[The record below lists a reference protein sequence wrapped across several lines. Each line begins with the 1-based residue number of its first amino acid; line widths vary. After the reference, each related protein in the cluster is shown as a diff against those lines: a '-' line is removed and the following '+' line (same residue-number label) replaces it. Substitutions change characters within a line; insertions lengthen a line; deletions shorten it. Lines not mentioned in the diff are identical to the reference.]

1 MAGFAR
7 RALVS
12 AACRPFHSTA
22 ATAYDIPTQPKAL
35 YKSLIRAVQAFPDEA
50 MSVVNKDQ
58 RPFTEIGVEKVRT
71 EFKQNAA
78 VDAPTATKL
87 ISSAGKELKAIYS
100 MLENDNLNQFPGPPV
115 VKTLYEGQE

>member
-1 MAGFAR
+1 M
-7 RALVS
+7 
-12 AACRPFHSTA
+12 
-22 ATAYDIPTQPKAL
+22 
-35 YKSLIRAVQAFPDEA
+35 LILDRCFVFRFPDEA

-58 RPFTEIGVEKVRT
+58 RPFTEIGIEKVRT

-115 VKTLYEGQE
+115 SIPEKLFNAVEYAGCA